1 MRWSLLLQEFSFTVL
16 PISGVKNIQA
26 DLLTRCVRGDNSFV
40 LYCYFSSEFIGLG
53 TVCITVCRQHIAV
66 LAMTRGSG
74 GVLRSH
80 CRAVTSLRS
89 EHRGRIDQWE
99 RRSAAESDLPVMF
112 TNITKGVYPTG
123 HSPVVYTMTLIG
135 Y

>member
-1 MRWSLLLQEFSFTVL
+1 MCD
-16 PISGVKNIQA
+16 I
-26 DLLTRCVRGDNSFV
+26 GDNSFV

-80 CRAVTSLRS
+80 CCAVTSL
-89 EHRGRIDQWE
+89 
-99 RRSAAESDLPVMF
+99 RSAAESDLSVMF
-112 TNITKGVYPTG
+112 TNITKGGILQDTRWLYI
-123 HSPVVYTMTLIG
+123 L
-135 Y
+135 